1 MSVRMSFFR
10 RLVVPP
16 VNVYRRTPTVSESLP
31 VGDKQTEEFA
41 ITRVS

>member
-10 RLVVPP
+10 RLVVP

-31 VGDKQTEEFA
+31 VSDKQTEEFA